1 MKTLFKSQDLWDIVD
16 TSVTS
21 GSGDDAQKK
30 ENVKRDAKALF
41 FIQQAMDN
49 SIFLRIS
56 AALTANQAWA
66 ILKTGYQGSTKVITV
81 KLQSLRRGFETTSM
95 KGNEYVQ
102 EYLAKVSSIVSQ
114 MRSYREKITDETIVA
129 KVLRRLHPK
138 FDHVVA
144 AIEESKDL
152 SVFSFD
158 ELMGSL
164 QAYEARINRNTN
176 KEEEKAF
183 QIRDEPETS
192 NQRLRCNTRP
202 EGHRIAQRKLAIW
215 CY

>member
-16 TSVTS
+16 TGVTS

-49 SIFLRIS
+49 SIFLRI
-56 AALTANQAWA
+56 AAASTANQAWA
-66 ILKTGYQGSTKVITV
+66 ILKTG
-81 KLQSLRRGFETTSM
+81 
-95 KGNEYVQ
+95 
-102 EYLAKVSSIVSQ
+102 
-114 MRSYREKITDETIVA
+114 
-129 KVLRRLHPK
+129 RLHPK

-164 QAYEARINRNTN
+164 QAHEARINRNTN

-183 QIRDEPETS
+183 QIRGEPET
-192 NQRLRCNTRP
+192 
-202 EGHRIAQRKLAIW
+202 
-215 CY
+215 